1 MNKNVVANVSHNE
14 YKFFLLN
21 KKCLRHSMNRIQT
34 KNHTLSFIDIEIYI
48 IDNEI
53 DVYKL
58 LVLRGIYYNLMNIC
72 QNL

>member
-58 LVLRGIYYNLMNIC
+58 LLLRGIYYNLMNIC

>member
-34 KNHTLSFIDIEIYI
+34 KNHTLSIIDIEIYI

>member
-58 LVLRGIYYNLMNIC
+58 LVFRGIYYNLMNIC

>member
-58 LVLRGIYYNLMNIC
+58 LVLWGIYYNLMNIC

>member
-1 MNKNVVANVSHNE
+1 
-14 YKFFLLN
+14 
-21 KKCLRHSMNRIQT
+21 MNRIQT